1 MVARGSVLLVH
12 GLWNTPNIFWRLRSH
27 LESHH
32 WQVYAPSLTP
42 NNGDL
47 GIDSLAHQ
55 LQAYI
60 AELAIED
67 RFALVGFSMGGLVSR
82 YYLQH
87 LEGTHRVHRFVS
99 VATPHYGSAMAF
111 FRWNPGGRQMQP
123 GSRFLASLNQNLHK
137 LHPVQPVDVWTP
149 FDALVVPASSCR
161 LPIGQGVCLPVSSHN
176 NLLRDERSLNAIAQ
190 ALND

>member
-1 MVARGSVLLVH
+1 MAKRPVVLVH

-42 NNGDL
+42 NNGDI
-47 GIDSLAHQ
+47 GIESLAHQ
-55 LQAYI
+55 LQDYI
-60 AELAIED
+60 TLLAAQHA
-67 RFALVGFSMGGLVSR
+67 RFDLVGFSMGGLVSR

-87 LEGTHRVHRFVS
+87 LEGIHRVHRFVS

-123 GSRFLASLNQNLHK
+123 GSRFLASLNRDLHK
-137 LHPVQPVDVWTP
+137 LHSVNLVDVWTP

-176 NLLRDERSLNAIAQ
+176 NLLRDERSLEAISQ
-190 ALND
+190 ALNE